1 MNRWPQSSKDV
12 TKSVFKLSFNHT
24 FFVFRLGDINLRQY
38 DCQDSDMD
46 VLDVIYTPKQ
56 ENSSNYLFTV
66 SCTIADKSSP
76 EFSTKYNSTEQLVVA
91 NFEVLQIVLHQECL
105 QRIMEVVNNF
115 QRNLDLVLS
124 STRPRD
130 RMGSIGGGDGI
141 KRTLNVILE
150 DTEEIMTTDQ
160 MKRRK
165 KTRRTHVVE
174 TVKVRVIANLD
185 QVGLVLT
192 GRNRPIAEMNVK
204 KFVSSLIIKSSYTEV
219 NIGLK
224 DIQVL
229 DLNPYTIHKN
239 VSSLIVRGPELKNV
253 FYSSDS
259 EYCWQG
265 RFQLPDCD
273 LQQGGD
279 PRLQL

>member
-1 MNRWPQSSKDV
+1 
-12 TKSVFKLSFNHT
+12 LE
-24 FFVFRLGDINLRQY
+24 
-38 DCQDSDMD
+38 
-46 VLDVIYTPKQ
+46 VLDVIYTPKK

-66 SCTIADKSSP
+66 SCTIADKTSP

-105 QRIMEVVNNF
+105 QRILEVVNNF
-115 QRNLDLVLS
+115 QRNLDHVLA

-130 RMGSIGGGDGI
+130 RMGSIGGGDGL
-141 KRTLNVILE
+141 KRKLNVILE
-150 DTEEIMTTDQ
+150 DTEEIMTTNQ

-165 KTRRTHVVE
+165 NTKRSRVVE

-185 QVGLVLT
+185 EVGLLLT
-192 GRNRPIAEMNVK
+192 SQNRPLAEMNVK

-239 VSSLIVRGPELKNV
+239 VSRSLPAQKITNQ
-253 FYSSDS
+253 YCSSS
-259 EYCWQG
+259 
-265 RFQLPDCD
+265 
-273 LQQGGD
+273 
-279 PRLQL
+279 